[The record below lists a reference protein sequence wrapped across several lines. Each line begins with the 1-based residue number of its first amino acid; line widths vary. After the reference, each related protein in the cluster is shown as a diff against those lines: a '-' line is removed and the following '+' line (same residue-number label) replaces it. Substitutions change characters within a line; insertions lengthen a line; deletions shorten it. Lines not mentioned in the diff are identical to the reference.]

1 MVSTTLRTL
10 IVSDRA
16 DYRQLLAHHVTLEWR
31 DALPAEYE
39 PATRGRLPEGF
50 TGIAYD
56 VVLLDHEVQGGRGLE
71 WLTELVA
78 RPAFPP
84 IVYMVP
90 GGDTTLAE
98 LAEQSGALAALPRTD
113 YEHADLC
120 GALREALG
128 KRQNVL
134 AHTSRAA
141 MESIPPDRF
150 GSVRIRGHRC
160 VRRLAVGGSSSVF
173 LAEELRTQQ
182 LRVLKIFRQ
191 VPDVVEGSTTFD
203 RFLREYELVAH
214 LRHPNIA
221 RIYDIGVADD
231 HLFLSMEYFPGGD
244 LRSRMR
250 VRLAPREA
258 LGYVRQMAGAL
269 GALHQIGVLHRD
281 VKPGNLLLREDGTVA
296 FIDFGLARQL
306 RLESDITGVGTIF
319 GTPHYMS
326 PEQGH
331 GVPLDE
337 RSDLYS
343 LGVVLYEMLT
353 GEKPYVAETPLAV
366 IFKHANAPIPT
377 LPASMSA
384 LQPLLQSML
393 AKKPEDRFPSAAA
406 IVSAIDELLARA
418 AA

>member
-1 MVSTTLRTL
+1 MTLRAL

-39 PATRGRLPEGF
+39 PATRGRLPAGF
-50 TGIAYD
+50 TGAAYD
-56 VVLLDHEVQGGRGLE
+56 VVLLDHEVQGARGIE
-71 WLTELVA
+71 WLEDLA
-78 RPAFPP
+78 SRPAFPP
-84 IVYMVP
+84 IVYLIP
-90 GGDTTLAE
+90 GGAATQTPRAR
-98 LAEQSGALAALPRTD
+98 AGGALEVLPRNEF
-113 YEHADLC
+113 EHGDLC
-120 GALREALG
+120 RALRDALVR
-128 KRQNVL
+128 RQNVL

-141 MESIPPDRF
+141 LEQTPPDRF

-160 VRRLAVGGSSSVF
+160 LRRLAVGGSSSVF
-173 LAEELRTQQ
+173 LAEDVRSGEQ
-182 LRVLKIFRQ
+182 RVLKIFRQ

-231 HLFLSMEYFPGGD
+231 HLYLSMEFFPGGD

-250 VRLAPREA
+250 RPLERTRA
-258 LGYVRQMAGAL
+258 LGYVRQMAAAL
-269 GALHQIGVLHRD
+269 GALHEVGVLHRD
-281 VKPGNLLLREDGTVA
+281 VKPGNLLLRDDDSVA

-306 RLESDITGVGTIF
+306 RLESDITGIGTIF

-353 GEKPYVAETPLAV
+353 GEKPYHAETPLAV
-366 IFKHANAPIPT
+366 IYMHANAPIPR
-377 LPASMSA
+377 LAHADAA
-384 LQPLLQSML
+384 LQPLLDGLL
-393 AKKPEDRFPSAAA
+393 AKKPADRFPSAAA
-406 IVSAIDELLARA
+406 IVATIDRLLAVA

>member
-1 MVSTTLRTL
+1 MTLRAL

-16 DYRQLLAHHVTLEWR
+16 DYRQQLAHHVTLEWR

-39 PATRGRLPEGF
+39 PATRGRLPAGF

-56 VVLLDHEVQGGRGLE
+56 VVLLDHEVQDSRGLE
-71 WLTELVA
+71 WLEDLA
-78 RPAFPP
+78 DRPGFPP
-84 IVYMVP
+84 IVYFAP
-90 GGDTTLAE
+90 GGAGAVRDKAK
-98 LAEQSGALAALPRTD
+98 SVGALAVLTRTD
-113 YEHADLC
+113 FEHADLC
-120 GALREALG
+120 GALRTALAS
-128 KRQNVL
+128 RRNVL
-134 AHTSRAA
+134 AETSRAA
-141 MESIPPDRF
+141 LEQCPPDRF

-160 VRRLAVGGSSSVF
+160 LRRLAVGGSSSVF
-173 LAEELRTQQ
+173 LAENMRTGQQ
-182 LRVLKIFRQ
+182 RVLKIFRQ
-191 VPDVVEGSTTFD
+191 VPDIVEGSTTFD
-203 RFLREYELVAH
+203 RFLREFDLVAH

-231 HLFLSMEYFPGGD
+231 HLYLAMEFFPGGD

-250 VRLAPREA
+250 ERLEPAQA
-258 LGYVRQMAGAL
+258 LGYVRQMAAAL
-269 GALHQIGVLHRD
+269 SALHEVGVLHRD
-281 VKPGNLLLREDGTVA
+281 VKPGNLLLREDGSVA

-353 GEKPYVAETPLAV
+353 GEKPYSAETPLAV
-366 IFKHANAPIPT
+366 IYKHANAPIPV
-377 LPASMSA
+377 LPVALA
-384 LQPLLQSML
+384 HLQPLLQGLL
-393 AKKPEDRFPSAAA
+393 AKKPEDRYPSAAA
-406 IVSAIDELLARA
+406 IVAAIDDVLASA

>member
-1 MVSTTLRTL
+1 MAAMSLRAL

-56 VVLLDHEVQGGRGLE
+56 VVLLDHEVEGGRGLE
-71 WLTELVA
+71 WLKDLSA
-78 RPAFPP
+78 RSGFPP

-90 GGDTTLAE
+90 GGDTTVAE
-98 LAEQSGALAALPRTD
+98 KAEQTGALAALPRTD
-113 YEHADLC
+113 FEHADLC
-120 GALREALG
+120 SALREALG

-134 AHTSRAA
+134 ANTSRAA

-173 LAEELRTQQ
+173 LAEDQRTSE

-231 HLFLSMEYFPGGD
+231 HVYLAMEYFPGGD

-250 VRLAPREA
+250 EPLPWAVA
-258 LGYVRQMAGAL
+258 LGYLRQLAAAL
-269 GALHQIGVLHRD
+269 GALHDVGVLHRD
-281 VKPGNLLLREDGTVA
+281 VKPGNVLLREDGSLA

-306 RLESDITGVGTIF
+306 GLKSDITGEGAIF

-331 GVPLDE
+331 GQPLDE

-353 GEKPYVAETPLAV
+353 GDKPFVADSPMGV
-366 IFKHANAPIPT
+366 IYRHANAPIPR
-377 LPASMSA
+377 LPAPLA
-384 LQPLLQSML
+384 HVQPLLDALL
-393 AKKPEDRFPSAAA
+393 AKRPQERPASAAE
-406 IVSAIDELLARA
+406 IVALIVELIDRA

>member
-1 MVSTTLRTL
+1 MSLRAL

-50 TGIAYD
+50 TGVAYD
-56 VVLLDHEVQGGRGLE
+56 VVILDHDVQGGRGLE
-71 WLTELVA
+71 WLKDLAA
-78 RPAFPP
+78 RSGFPP

-90 GGDTTLAE
+90 GGDTTVAE
-98 LAEQSGALAALPRTD
+98 KAEQTGALAALPRTD
-113 YEHADLC
+113 FEHADLC
-120 GALREALG
+120 GALREALV

-173 LAEELRTQQ
+173 LAEDQRTRE

-231 HLFLSMEYFPGGD
+231 HLFLAMEYFPGGD

-250 VRLAPREA
+250 ERLAPREA

-281 VKPGNLLLREDGTVA
+281 VKPGNLLMREDGSVA

-306 RLESDITGVGTIF
+306 RLESDITGIGTIF

-366 IFKHANAPIPT
+366 IFKHANAPIPA
-377 LPASMSA
+377 LPAAMSD
-384 LQPLLQSML
+384 LQPLLQGLL
-393 AKKPEDRFPSAAA
+393 AKKAEDRLPTAAA
-406 IVSAIDELLARA
+406 IVSAIDDLLARA

>member
-1 MVSTTLRTL
+1 MSLRAL

-56 VVLLDHEVQGGRGLE
+56 VVLLDHEVEGGRGLE
-71 WLTELVA
+71 WLKDLSA
-78 RPAFPP
+78 RSAFPP

-90 GGDTTLAE
+90 GGDTTVAE
-98 LAEQSGALAALPRTD
+98 KAEQTGALAALPRTD
-113 YEHADLC
+113 FEHADLC
-120 GALREALG
+120 SALREALG

-141 MESIPPDRF
+141 MASIPPDRF

-173 LAEELRTQQ
+173 LAEDQRTREM
-182 LRVLKIFRQ
+182 RVLKIFRQ

-231 HLFLSMEYFPGGD
+231 HLFLTMEYFPGGD

-250 VRLAPREA
+250 ERLAPREA

-281 VKPGNLLLREDGTVA
+281 VKPGNLLMREDGSVA

-306 RLESDITGVGTIF
+306 RLESDITGIGTIF

-353 GEKPYVAETPLAV
+353 GEKPYIAETPLAV

-377 LPASMSA
+377 LPAAMSE
-384 LQPLLQSML
+384 LQPLLQGLL
-393 AKKPEDRFPSAAA
+393 AKKPEDRLPTAAA
-406 IVSAIDELLARA
+406 IVSAIDDLLARA

>member
-1 MVSTTLRTL
+1 MNLRAL
-10 IVSDRA
+10 IVSDRP

-39 PATRGRLPEGF
+39 PATRGRLPAGF
-50 TGIAYD
+50 TGMAYD
-56 VVLLDHEVQGGRGLE
+56 VVMLDHDVQGGRGLD
-71 WLTELVA
+71 WIGDMKA

-84 IVYMVP
+84 IVYLLP
-90 GGDTTLAE
+90 AAEAALAE
-98 LAEQSGALAALPRTD
+98 RARALGAFAVLPRTEF
-113 YEHADLC
+113 EHSELC
-120 GALREALG
+120 GALRLALA
-128 KRQNVL
+128 KRHNVV
-134 AHTSRAA
+134 AGTSRAA
-141 MESIPPDRF
+141 LEQVPPDRF
-150 GSVRIRGHRC
+150 GSVRIRGYSC

-173 LAEELRTQQ
+173 LAVDGRTGEQ
-182 LRVLKIFRQ
+182 RVLKIFRQ

-221 RIYDIGVADD
+221 RIHDIGVADD
-231 HLFLSMEYFPGGD
+231 HLYLSMEYFPGGD
-244 LRSRMR
+244 LRARMR
-250 VRLAPREA
+250 ERLGPVAA
-258 LGYVRQMAGAL
+258 LNVVRQMAAAL
-269 GALHQIGVLHRD
+269 GALHEVGVLHRD
-281 VKPGNLLLREDGTVA
+281 VKPGNLLLRHDGTVA

-331 GVPLDE
+331 GLPLDE

-353 GEKPYVAETPLAV
+353 GEKPYLAETPLAV
-366 IFKHANAPIPT
+366 IFMHVNAPIPR
-377 LPASMSA
+377 LPTPLAP
-384 LQPLLQSML
+384 LQPLLDGLL
-393 AKKPEDRFPSAAA
+393 AKRREDRFPSAAA
-406 IVSAIDELLARA
+406 IVGAIDRVLASA